1 MTFKPINP
9 GKYRHQI
16 VIKNPAT
23 DSSRDSTG
31 ARTGSGTTLA
41 TVWAEKQDWSGSETR
56 DTNQETA
63 VKLTKFLIRYLVTVA
78 PKMQVVHGS
87 DTYDIE
93 QVLDMDGTKREM
105 VLHCRKVM

>member
-1 MTFKPINP
+1 MKFQPINP

-23 DSSRDSTG
+23 DASRDSTG

-41 TVWAEKQDWSGSETR
+41 TVWTEKQDWSGSEIR
-56 DTNQETA
+56 DTSQETA
-63 VKLTKFLIRYLVTVA
+63 VKLTKFFIRYLAAVA

-105 VLHCRKVM
+105 VLHCRRIV

>member
-9 GKYRHQI
+9 GKYCHQI
-16 VIKNPAT
+16 VIKHPAT

-41 TVWAEKQDWSGSETR
+41 TVWAEKQDWSGSEIR
-56 DTNQETA
+56 DTSQETA
-63 VKLTKFLIRYLVTVA
+63 VKLTKFFIRYLAAVA

-105 VLHCRKVM
+105 VLHCRRIV